1 MNKIEIKQLKFDTIT
16 GLIPAIAQDYKT
28 KKVLMLAYMNEESL
42 IKTIETGYAHYW
54 SRSRNKLWMKGETSG
69 NTQRVI
75 EILIDCDND
84 AILLLVD
91 QKGPACH
98 TGNETCFHKG
108 LNKNN

>member
-1 MNKIEIKQLKFDTIT
+1 MKIKIKQLKYDIST

-42 IKTIETGYAHYW
+42 IKTIETGYVHYW

-75 EILIDCDND
+75 DMLVDCDND

-98 TGNETCFHKG
+98 TGNETCFHKK
-108 LNKNN
+108 LEKD

>member
-1 MNKIEIKQLKFDTIT
+1 MNKIEIKQLKFDTTT
-16 GLIPAIAQDYKT
+16 GLIPAIAQDHKT

-54 SRSRNKLWMKGETSG
+54 SRSRNKLWMKGESSG

-91 QKGPACH
+91 QKGPVCH

-108 LNKNN
+108 LEKN